1 MTVDIAENSAT
12 GQKKFTARQWLALIG
27 FSGVETRKQ
36 IQNIWKQIRKDCDAT
51 EVRTIVVTAIKE
63 QKIDVDR
70 QSSSVWYGN
79 NVAEEIYKFRFTYI
93 PMENIAKTERGV
105 LIVVFVHC
113 TAQEIWDM

>member
-1 MTVDIAENSAT
+1 MKITGAIAEYSET
-12 GQKKFTARQWLALIG
+12 GRNKFTSRQWAELIG

-93 PMENIAKTERGV
+93 PMENIAKTERG
-105 LIVVFVHC
+105 IQIMVFINWKS
-113 TAQEIWDM
+113 QEI

>member
-12 GQKKFTARQWLALIG
+12 GQKKFTARQWVALIG

-63 QKIDVDR
+63 QKLTLTDNPAQFGMATMWQKKSINSD
-70 QSSSVWYGN
+70 SP
-79 NVAEEIYKFRFTYI
+79 TYRW
-93 PMENIAKTERGV
+93 KT
-105 LIVVFVHC
+105 
-113 TAQEIWDM
+113 